1 MNDVVLTPAGDY
13 ERRLAMVAFAS
24 VFGGGILAYEAMR
37 SIREGDLFKTDEIRG
52 STTPGIVALGLGGYL
67 GLQSM
72 REAAKEVGWGPILW
86 GGGALTAFVAV
97 ARAIRK

>member
-1 MNDVVLTPAGDY
+1 MNVDVTPEGNY
-13 ERRLAMVAFAS
+13 ERQLAMVAFAS

-37 SIREGDLFKTDEIRG
+37 SIREGDLWKTDEIRG
-52 STTPGIVALGLGGYL
+52 STKPGIVALGIGGYL
-67 GLQSM
+67 GVLSM